1 MPIQKMFNWYCVLS
15 NGPISQT
22 IKNSLRHWRIGIS
35 LNASIKWTTYVV
47 LASVWFVITR
57 ATCMHILW
65 NIVTKAVKALVNENG
80 IFQENW
86 VSIIAA
92 DMMAYYV
99 AMPSTAV
106 THRTMPSFSVDHNWL
121 YCVVSNSNNYEECK
135 SIFVSSTQ
143 WRSKCY
149 TSFVSKNC
157 Y

>member
-22 IKNSLRHWRIGIS
+22 IKDSLRHWRIGIS

-57 ATCMHILW
+57 ATCMHIQW
-65 NIVTKAVKALVNENG
+65 NIVTKAFKALVDENG
-80 IFQENW
+80 IFRENC
-86 VSIIAA
+86 IIAA

-106 THRTMPSFSVDHNWL
+106 THRTMSSFSVDHNWL
-121 YCVVSNSNNYEECK
+121 CCVVWNLNNDTECK
-135 SIFVSSTQ
+135 CIFVSSTQ